1 MQGTGAPRGERRRSG
16 LIRGQNGPVNI
27 MERLRGGGATTN
39 DPTAVARRRFVAW
52 ILDSLFMAIIILV
65 IHRSG
70 VAFLDEAGNLA
81 INPSVIWTATL
92 LMVLNQVGLTMA
104 TGFSL
109 GKAVAG
115 LRVVNRYD
123 GGLPGF
129 RGAAG
134 RTLPWV
140 VPIPFI
146 PFIEAGLILASTG
159 HRRIGDRIGA
169 TLVVD
174 RGWAG
179 QPFFVPGLDEV
190 PGDEQIPGDDLV

>member
-1 MQGTGAPRGERRRSG
+1 
-16 LIRGQNGPVNI
+16 
-27 MERLRGGGATTN
+27 MERLRGGGAATN
-39 DPTAVARRRFVAW
+39 DPTAVAARRFVAF
-52 ILDSLFMAIIILV
+52 ILDNLFLAIIVLM
-65 IHRSG
+65 IHRSDA
-70 VAFLDEAGNLA
+70 AFLDEAGNLT

-92 LMVLNQVGLTMA
+92 LTVINQVGLTMA

-109 GKAVAG
+109 GKAVTG

-140 VPIPFI
+140 IPIPFI
-146 PFIEAGLILASTG
+146 PIIEAGLVLASRG

-179 QPFFVPGLDEV
+179 QPFFVPGLDDI
-190 PGDEQIPGDDLV
+190 PSGDPIPGDDLI

>member
-1 MQGTGAPRGERRRSG
+1 MQGTGAPRDGRRRSG
-16 LIRGQNGPVNI
+16 PIRSQNGTVNI
-27 MERLRGGGATTN
+27 IERLRGGGATTD
-39 DPTAVARRRFVAW
+39 DPTAVAGRRFVAW
-52 ILDSLFMAIIILV
+52 ILDSLFMAIVVML
-65 IHRSG
+65 IHRGG
-70 VAFLDEAGNLA
+70 VAFLDEAGNLT
-81 INPSVIWTATL
+81 INPSVIYTATL

-109 GKAVAG
+109 GKAVTG

-146 PFIEAGLILASTG
+146 PMIEAGLVLASRG

-179 QPFFVPGLDEV
+179 QPFFVPGLEETSGND
-190 PGDEQIPGDDLV
+190 QIPGDDLI

>member
-1 MQGTGAPRGERRRSG
+1 
-16 LIRGQNGPVNI
+16 

-39 DPTAVARRRFVAW
+39 DPTAVAARRFVAW
-52 ILDSLFMAIIILV
+52 ILDNLFLAIIVLV
-65 IHRSG
+65 IHRSDA
-70 VAFLDEAGNLA
+70 AFLDEAGNLT

-92 LMVLNQVGLTMA
+92 LTVINQVGLTMA

-109 GKAVAG
+109 GKAVTG

-140 VPIPFI
+140 IPIPFI
-146 PFIEAGLILASTG
+146 PIIEAGLVLASRG

-179 QPFFVPGLDEV
+179 QPFFVPGLDDI
-190 PGDEQIPGDDLV
+190 PSGDQIPGDDLI